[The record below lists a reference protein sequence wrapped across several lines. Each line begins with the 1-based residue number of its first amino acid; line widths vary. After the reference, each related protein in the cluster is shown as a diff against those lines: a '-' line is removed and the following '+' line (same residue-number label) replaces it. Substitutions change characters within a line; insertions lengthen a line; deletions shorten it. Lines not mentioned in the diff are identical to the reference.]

1 MPGGVSG
8 SLDFDES
15 TVEALKILFAKDDN
29 YVQQLVVEEVGPP
42 EKNRRSDIQLCI
54 GRKGIAL
61 SEV

>member
-1 MPGGVSG
+1 MSG

-42 EKNRRSDIQLCI
+42 RNSYRTSWGVYRDHRRA
-54 GRKGIAL
+54 AL
-61 SEV
+61 SD